1 MSAALRSEL
10 LKQRTTRTNTGL
22 LLGLVGLV
30 LFVVVFHG
38 VILPKGE
45 LARRANQ
52 VTLLGWG
59 TVLGALFAALLGATS
74 ITGEF
79 RYGTI
84 RPTLLAT
91 PKRRDVVTAKVC
103 ASALAGIALGLV
115 AEALAAGFGS
125 GALAARGIHLQ
136 LDAGDYVLLILG
148 GSAAAGLWAAIGVG
162 IAALVRNQ
170 TATIVGICA
179 WMLLIETLLLAD
191 LPAVGRFAPGAAA
204 GALAGATAAP
214 NPPKLL
220 APVLGALLLAA
231 YAVAIATAASVA
243 TTRRD
248 IT

>member
-22 LLGLVGLV
+22 LLSLVGLV

-45 LARRANQ
+45 LAHRTNQ

-74 ITGEF
+74 VTGEF

-103 ASALAGIALGLV
+103 AGALAGIALGLV
-115 AEALAAGFGS
+115 AEGLAAGLGS
-125 GALAARGIHLQ
+125 GALAARGIHLR
-136 LDAGDYVLLILG
+136 LDAGDYVLLVLG

-170 TATIVGICA
+170 TATIVGLCA
-179 WMLLIETLLLAD
+179 WLLLIETLLLGD
-191 LPAVGRFAPGAAA
+191 LPAVGRFAPGGAA

-214 NPPKLL
+214 NPAKLL

-231 YAVAIATAASVA
+231 YAVAITAAASVA
-243 TTRRD
+243 TIRRD
-248 IT
+248 IR

>member
-10 LKQRTTRTNTGL
+10 LKQRTTRTNAGL
-22 LLGLVGLV
+22 VLGLVGLV
-30 LFVVVFHG
+30 LFVVLFHG
-38 VILPKGE
+38 LILPAGE

-52 VTLLGWG
+52 LKLLGWG

-74 ITGEF
+74 ITGEL

-91 PKRRDVVTAKVC
+91 PNRGQVVTAKVC
-103 ASALAGIALGLV
+103 ASALAGIALGLA
-115 AEALAAGFGS
+115 AEMLAAGLGS
-125 GALAARGIHLQ
+125 AAFAARGIHIQ

-148 GSAAAGLWAAIGVG
+148 GSTAAGLWAAIGVG

-179 WMLLIETLLLAD
+179 WTLLIETLLLAD
-191 LPAVGRFAPGAAA
+191 LPAVGKFTAGGAA

-214 NPPKLL
+214 NPSKLL
-220 APVLGALLLAA
+220 APALGALLLVA
-231 YAVAIATAASVA
+231 YATAITAAASVA

-248 IT
+248 IA